1 MAIDLLLVRRRLSLR
16 YGQFSFLLIAV
27 FAGSIYAAV
36 ADARADITRN
46 QVRQL
51 AATAAAELPLR
62 RRAIESP
69 GPASGAGPHAA
80 AANSSVANPSAAI
93 PPALLTPQEHAAATT
108 LRLQW
113 WDPALR
119 PLGSFGGY
127 QPREALL
134 PPLAQRATSHLRPL
148 ADGLAFWQPVLRR
161 SPASGA
167 LELQGYV
174 AVALATRSADDGL
187 LCLRQGLV
195 VGTVLAA
202 LVALIG
208 GRSLVAAALEPLQGQ
223 VEHLARFSADASH
236 ELRHPLTAVRSLIG
250 SLRHGSALIGA
261 SPQLVAKL
269 VLIDHTTVR
278 MGQLVDDLLLLARSE
293 RPLEHQALRR
303 FPPEELIDDLTSLY
317 APAAQQRG
325 VRLTSQVGWGG
336 ELRGHPERLRQLL
349 VNLISNALRFSPPG
363 GTVTVGLD
371 SQGSTVQIWVDDQ
384 GPGIPLDLR
393 QQVFEPFWHGEGA
406 KENGTGLGLA
416 IARAIALAHGGRL
429 EVAEA
434 PGGGCRM
441 LLGLPQHV

>member
-1 MAIDLLLVRRRLSLR
+1 MAIDLLQVRRCLSLR
-16 YGQFSFLLIAV
+16 YAQFSFLLIAV
-27 FAGSIYAAV
+27 FAGSIYVAV

-62 RRAIESP
+62 RLA
-69 GPASGAGPHAA
+69 AS
-80 AANSSVANPSAAI
+80 I
-93 PPALLTPQEHAAATT
+93 PPDLLTPQDQAAATT

-127 QPREALL
+127 RPREPLL
-134 PPLAQRATSHLRPL
+134 PPPAQRTIPHLQPL

-161 SPASGA
+161 SPVSGA
-167 LELQGYV
+167 PEIDGYV
-174 AVALATRSADDGL
+174 AVALATRSADEGL
-187 LCLRQGLV
+187 LCLRQGLL
-195 VGTVLAA
+195 VGTALAA
-202 LVALIG
+202 LVALFG
-208 GRSLVAAALEPLQGQ
+208 ARSLVAVALEPLRSQ
-223 VEHLARFSADASH
+223 VEQLARFSADASH

-261 SPQLVAKL
+261 SPQLVAKIAQ
-269 VLIDHTTVR
+269 IDRTTVR

-293 RPLEHQALRR
+293 RPLDRHALRR

-325 VRLTSQVGWGG
+325 VRLTSQVGWEG

-363 GTVTVGLD
+363 STVTVGLA

-384 GPGIPLDLR
+384 GPGIPPEQR
-393 QQVFEPFWHGEGA
+393 QRVFEPFWHGQGA
-406 KENGTGLGLA
+406 KDTGTGLGLA

-441 LLGLPQHV
+441 LLGLPQHA